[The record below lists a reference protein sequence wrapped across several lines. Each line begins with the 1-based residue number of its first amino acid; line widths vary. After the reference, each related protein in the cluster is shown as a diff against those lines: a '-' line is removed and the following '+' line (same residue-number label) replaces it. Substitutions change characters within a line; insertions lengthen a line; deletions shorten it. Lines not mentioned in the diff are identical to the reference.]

1 MSAVKENTFNVIFYD
16 RREYKMENKNLWNN
30 FLKSGSINDYLT
42 FVSTRKENET
52 GEGNRSP
59 IYNGGFGDKGNERG
73 GE

>member
-1 MSAVKENTFNVIFYD
+1 
-16 RREYKMENKNLWNN
+16 MENENLWNN

-52 GEGNRSP
+52 GERNTGSF
-59 IYNGGFGDKGNERG
+59 YNGGFGDKGNERR